1 MLPPLLDY
9 LYFSILFSHCRVNI
23 QAAKMSDES
32 PAAQKVADG
41 VEGAYKAHLIP
52 QFSSMSIITFVS
64 FAASAAM
71 IFGGVVPYIPQY
83 YDIYKTRNIDG
94 FSTHVCLAL
103 LIANIL
109 RILFW

>member
-1 MLPPLLDY
+1 MDD
-9 LYFSILFSHCRVNI
+9 NI
-23 QAAKMSDES
+23 
-32 PAAQKVADG
+32 PADG
-41 VEGAYKAHLIP
+41 KVMDAGEGMSHGHLIP
-52 QFSSMSIITFVS
+52 QFSSMNVITLVS

>member
-1 MLPPLLDY
+1 MESGGENQDGLRK
-9 LYFSILFSHCRVNI
+9 IAEVVKNI
-23 QAAKMSDES
+23 EH
-32 PAAQKVADG
+32 G
-41 VEGAYKAHLIP
+41 HLIP
-52 QFSSMSIITFVS
+52 KFSSINIITVVS

-71 IFGGVVPYIPQY
+71 VFGGVVPYIPQY
-83 YDIYKTRNIDG
+83 YDIYKSRNTDG

>member
-1 MLPPLLDY
+1 MDVKDPAL
-9 LYFSILFSHCRVNI
+9 
-23 QAAKMSDES
+23 AKMVDAVE
-32 PAAQKVADG
+32 G
-41 VEGAYKAHLIP
+41 VEHAHLIP
-52 QFSSMSIITFVS
+52 KFSSVNIITVVS
-64 FAASAAM
+64 VAASAAM

-83 YDIYKTRNIDG
+83 IDIYKSRNTDG

>member
-1 MLPPLLDY
+1 MDVQNP
-9 LYFSILFSHCRVNI
+9 N
-23 QAAKMSDES
+23 AAKITD
-32 PAAQKVADG
+32 A
-41 VEGAYKAHLIP
+41 VEGIKHGHLIP
-52 QFSSMSIITFVS
+52 QFSSMNIITLVS

-103 LIANIL
+103 LVANIL